1 MRDFLSQGLF
11 FIIIQSVVCLSVFLL
26 FLAVLI
32 DFTLY
37 STKEKVQKEKKSIVE
52 TGTMTLFF
60 LSFYLILQ
68 SGAGVVPIPSE
79 LLKYFVII
87 LGTVMIVAGCTA
99 NIFARFNLGKNWAN
113 QIKIYEEHTLVE
125 TGLYSIVRHPLYSSI
140 ILMFYG
146 AGLVYRNI
154 FSLIAVSVI
163 FVPFMVYRASQEE
176 HLLGQKFPRYEQ
188 YQQRVGMLFP
198 KCLKRKERFR
208 DERIQTGRAS
218 KRSI

>member
-11 FIIIQSVVCLSVFLL
+11 SIIIQTVICFSVFLL
-26 FLAVLI
+26 FVAVLI

-60 LSFYLILQ
+60 LGFYLILR
-68 SGAGVVPIPSE
+68 SGAGVVPISSE
-79 LLKYFVII
+79 PLKTFLIL
-87 LGTVMIVAGCTA
+87 LGTAMIVAGCIA
-99 NIFARFNLGKNWAN
+99 NIFGRFDLGRNWAN
-113 QIKIYEEHTLVE
+113 QIKIYDEHTLVE
-125 TGLYSIVRHPLYSSI
+125 TGLYGIVRHPLYASI

-154 FSLIAVSVI
+154 WSLLAVSAV

-176 HLLGQKFPRYEQ
+176 QLLAQKFPQYEQ
-188 YQQRVGMLFP
+188 YKQRVGMLFP
-198 KCLKRKERFR
+198 KLFKRKERVS
-208 DERIQTGRAS
+208 G
-218 KRSI
+218 